1 MGFFGTP
8 CIVNIDVHVYFQGIL
23 ERLNAGEVVVGDG
36 GYITELERRGYACAG
51 PWTPEVNVEH
61 PDAGECD
68 GQRPKQLD
76 ASYRFYQFNESLS
89 SRQIKLLHVFIK
101 LHQSSL

>member
-1 MGFFGTP
+1 M
-8 CIVNIDVHVYFQGIL
+8 
-23 ERLNAGEVVVGDG
+23 VGDG

-68 GQRPKQLD
+68 G
-76 ASYRFYQFNESLS
+76 
-89 SRQIKLLHVFIK
+89 HVGTD
-101 LHQSSL
+101 